1 MAKRLLP
8 ACAMSVVMCVAAALS
23 LGMPDWNA
31 LGAFFNGN
39 SMTNAAVISFA
50 VLIVWG
56 VILAFAVGVIV
67 SAFREASQTAVVQQ
81 TWSRIVIFF
90 VAGVLLC
97 ALGLAHHT
105 SRSFSMCC
113 GNSQQ
118 LVQEVQSFGQ

>member
-8 ACAMSVVMCVAAALS
+8 SCAMSGVMCIAAALS
-23 LGMPDWNA
+23 LGMPDWGA
-31 LGAFFNGN
+31 LGMFFSGQ
-39 SMTNAAVISFA
+39 SMTDAAVISFA

-56 VILAFAVGVIV
+56 VILAFAIGVIA

-90 VAGVLLC
+90 VAGVLLF
-97 ALGLAHHT
+97 ALGLAHHS

-118 LVQEVQSFGQ
+118 MVQEVQSFGQ

>member
-8 ACAMSVVMCVAAALS
+8 ACAMSVVMCLAAAFS
-23 LGMPDWNA
+23 LGMPDWGA
-31 LGAFFNGN
+31 LGMFFSGQ
-39 SMTNAAVISFA
+39 SMTDAAVISFA

-56 VILAFAVGVIV
+56 VILAFAAGVIV
-67 SAFREASQTAVVQQ
+67 SAYHEASQTAVVQQ

-118 LVQEVQSFGQ
+118 MVQEVQNFGQ